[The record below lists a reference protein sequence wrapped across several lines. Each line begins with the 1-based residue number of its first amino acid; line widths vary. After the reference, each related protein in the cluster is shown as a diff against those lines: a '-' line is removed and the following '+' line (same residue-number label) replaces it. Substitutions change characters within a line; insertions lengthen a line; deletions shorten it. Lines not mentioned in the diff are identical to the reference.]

1 LLNRLP
7 LNNLVGDLTGGLT
20 AAVVALPLALAFG
33 IASGAGA
40 LAGLYGAIWT
50 GLFAALF
57 GGTKPQITGPTG
69 PMTIV
74 AAALFTRYGQNPEVA
89 FTVIMLGGVV
99 QILFGWARL
108 GRYITLMPYEVIS
121 GFMTGIGGIILIVQL
136 APLLG
141 HESPPGVLND
151 LMMLPRYLA
160 DTNPQ
165 ALILGLTA
173 IAITFGMRGRVAV
186 LLPPPL
192 VALLV
197 GTVLGALL
205 LTEAPVIG
213 TIPSGWPTPHLPHIP
228 PDAIVDVLVSAMIL
242 GLLGS
247 IDSLL
252 TSVVVDNIT
261 RGTHDSDRELRGQG
275 IANLIAGALG
285 ALPGA
290 GATMRTIANIKAGG
304 RTELSGVIHAL
315 TLLLVLVV
323 FAPLA
328 EKVPLAVLAGLLV
341 KVGIDIVDWRYLRRI
356 RSAPAGGVVLMLTV
370 AGLTI
375 FVDLITAVAAGTVM
389 ASLMF
394 VKRMADLQLEGIQSV
409 EAGHH
414 ELDEQERKV
423 LESCG
428 DAVTLVS
435 FSGPLSFGVA
445 TGMVRRVN
453 AFRRS
458 RILLLDLSDVP
469 MVDSSATIALE
480 QIITSARDD
489 GIYVVLA
496 GLSLPVARVFAKLH
510 ILQLVKDV
518 DRRTDRFEALVH
530 CRELLDGE
538 GDLVAHVSDAS
549 VSRPSA

>member
-1 LLNRLP
+1 MLNRLP

>member
-1 LLNRLP
+1 MLNRLP
-7 LNNLVGDLTGGLT
+7 LTNLAGDLAGGLT

-69 PMTIV
+69 PMTV
-74 AAALFTRYGQNPEVA
+74 VTAALFTRYAATPDVA
-89 FTVIMLGGVV
+89 FTIIMLGGVV
-99 QILFGWARL
+99 QILSGWARL

-141 HESPPGVLND
+141 HRSPPEVLND
-151 LMMLPRYLA
+151 LVMLPHYLA
-160 DTNPQ
+160 DVNLD
-165 ALILGLTA
+165 ALALGLIA
-173 IAITFGMRGRVAV
+173 IAIAFGLRGRVAS
-186 LLPPPL
+186 LFPPPL
-192 VALLV
+192 AALLV
-197 GTVLGALL
+197 GSLLGVLVF
-205 LTEAPVIG
+205 TDAPVIG
-213 TIPSGWPTPHLPHIP
+213 AIPSGWPSPHLPVLP
-228 PDAIVDVLVSAMIL
+228 PAALVDVLVSAMIL

-252 TSVVVDNIT
+252 TSVVADNIT
-261 RGTHDSDRELRGQG
+261 RGEHDSDRELRGQG
-275 IANLIAGALG
+275 IANLVAGALG

-290 GATMRTIANIKAGG
+290 GATMRTIANVKAGG
-304 RTELSGVIHAL
+304 RTELSGVIHSL
-315 TLLLVLVV
+315 ILLLVLVA

-328 EKVPLAVLAGLLV
+328 EQVPLAVLAGLLV

-356 RSAPAGGVVLMLTV
+356 RTAPIGGVVLMVTV
-370 AGLTI
+370 ALLTI

-394 VKRMADLQLEGIQSV
+394 VKRMADLQLEGIRSV
-409 EAGHH
+409 EAEHH
-414 ELDEQERKV
+414 ELDATERGV
-423 LESCG
+423 LEACG

-458 RILLLDLSDVP
+458 RILVLDLSEVP
-469 MVDSSATIALE
+469 MVDSSASIALE
-480 QIITSARDD
+480 QIINTARDD

-496 GLSLPVARVFAKLH
+496 GMSLHVARIFAKLG
-510 ILQLVKDV
+510 ILHLVKEV
-518 DRRTDRFEALVH
+518 DRRPTRLEALEH
-530 CRELLDGE
+530 CRALLETGGASAGSAPLAD
-538 GDLVAHVSDAS
+538 HVPT
-549 VSRPSA
+549 R